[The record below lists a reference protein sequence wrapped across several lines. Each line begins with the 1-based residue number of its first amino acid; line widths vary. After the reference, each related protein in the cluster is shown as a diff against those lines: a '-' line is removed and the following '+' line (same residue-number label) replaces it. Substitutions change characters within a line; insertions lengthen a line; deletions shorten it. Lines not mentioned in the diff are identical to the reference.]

1 MSANVN
7 VTNVNRKKKV
17 LQVVANPSTSRT
29 TGWPVG
35 FWWSELTHPY
45 WAFTEAG
52 YEVEIRSPDGGP
64 LQADGYSDP
73 EDPSGYSAHDILS
86 LGFKKSAS
94 HMSLLAGTRSVD
106 GVDPRA

>member
-7 VTNVNRKKKV
+7 VTNVNSKKRV
-17 LQVVANPSTSRT
+17 LIVVANPSTSPA

-35 FWWSELTHPY
+35 FWWAELTHPY

-52 YEVEIRSPDGGP
+52 YEVEIRSPQGGA
-64 LQADGYSDP
+64 LVADGYSDP

-86 LGFKKSAS
+86 LGFKKSPKHSA
-94 HMSLLAGTRSVD
+94 LLANT
-106 GVDPRA
+106 